1 MLKKIIETISQ
12 YFSESFNLETFA
24 KENFILLP
32 ISKAKQKTQTHQ
44 NMLVKEP
51 LMHFLLQSYTI
62 EDVCNLCNEHMPDYK
77 FIQADKFSIKIIGLH
92 KSNQTNT
99 VGNTSQS
106 AL

>member
-51 LMHFLLQSYTI
+51 LMHFLLQSYTV

-77 FIQADKFSIKIIGLH
+77 FIQPNKFSSAIIGLH
-92 KSNQTNT
+92 KSNQRTT
-99 VGNTSQS
+99 VGSNSES

>member
-12 YFSESFNLETFA
+12 YFSESFNLETFD

-51 LMHFLLQSYTI
+51 LMHFLLQSYTV

-77 FIQADKFSIKIIGLH
+77 FIQPNKFSSAIIGLH
-92 KSNQTNT
+92 KTNQTNT
-99 VGNTSQS
+99 VGNTNQS

>member
-1 MLKKIIETISQ
+1 MLKKIIDTISQ

-51 LMHFLLQSYTI
+51 LMHFLLQSYTV

-77 FIQADKFSIKIIGLH
+77 FIQPNKFSSAIIGLH
-92 KSNQTNT
+92 KTNQTNT
-99 VGNTSQS
+99 VGNTNQS